1 MSDLVRDRLVQSIGM
16 ENMKGHLARGGNLE
30 LGIGCNQS
38 KVPLKHP
45 NRLLEITSLRF
56 RGQADNANFRANS
69 I

>member
-45 NRLLEITSLRF
+45 N
-56 RGQADNANFRANS
+56 DVN
-69 I
+69 